1 MRLRSKAGI
10 SKLYLFMAPGP
21 GMLILRARI
30 ILGGEILRSDLF
42 EHQCQ
47 RSQVVELALNF

>member
-10 SKLYLFMAPGP
+10 SKLYGP
-21 GMLILRARI
+21 RMLILRARI

>member
-10 SKLYLFMAPGP
+10 SKLYGPRP